1 MSDIILG
8 AHVSLSS
15 PEFFLGSVKEA
26 LSYGANTL
34 MFYTGAPQNTLRRPT
49 HELMIKEGQQLLK
62 ESGIDLNKVV
72 VHAPYIINLANATN
86 AATFDLAISFLK
98 EEIRRVDDFGVK
110 ILVLHPGAH
119 VGNGEEVGIQQII
132 KGLNLVLDTDDT
144 DVIIALETMAG
155 KGSELGR
162 TFEEI
167 AAIIQGV
174 SKPTR
179 LGVCLDTCHIND
191 AGYDVSLV
199 DDVLNQFDQIIGIE
213 RLKVVHIND
222 SKNSRGAQK
231 DRHENIGYGTIGFKT
246 IHQYVTH
253 PLLRSI
259 PKILETPYLDKKAP
273 YKIEISM
280 LRNGV
285 YQENWRDQL

>member
-15 PEFFLGSVKEA
+15 PDFFLGSVKEA

-49 HELMIKEGQQLLK
+49 YELFIKEGQQLLK

-86 AATFDLAISFLK
+86 AATFDLAVSFLK
-98 EEIRRVDDFGVK
+98 EELRRVSDFGVK
-110 ILVLHPGAH
+110 ILVLHPGSH
-119 VGNGEEVGIQQII
+119 VGNGEEVGLNQII
-132 KGLNLVLDTDDT
+132 KGLNLVLDEDVS

-162 TFEEI
+162 TFEEL
-167 AAIIQGV
+167 ATIIQGV
-174 SKPTR
+174 TKSNR

-191 AGYDVSLV
+191 AGYEVGQV
-199 DDVLNQFDQIIGIE
+199 DEVLNQFDKIIGID

-222 SKNSRGAQK
+222 SKNIRGAQK
-231 DRHENIGYGTIGFKT
+231 DRHENIGYGTIGFKA

-253 PLLRSI
+253 PRLLSI

-285 YQENWRDQL
+285 YLENWREQL

>member
-15 PEFFLGSVKEA
+15 PDFFLGSVKEA

-49 HELMIKEGQQLLK
+49 NELFIQEGQQLLK
-62 ESGIDLNKVV
+62 ENGIDLNKVI

-86 AATFDLAISFLK
+86 AATFDLAVSFLK
-98 EEIRRVDDFGVK
+98 EEIRRVRDFGVK

-119 VGNGEEVGIQQII
+119 VGNGEEVGLNQII
-132 KGLNLVLDTDDT
+132 KGLNLVLDDDES

-155 KGSELGR
+155 KGSELGC
-162 TFEEI
+162 TFNEI

-174 SKPTR
+174 SKSNR

-191 AGYDVSLV
+191 AGYEVSQV
-199 DDVLNQFDQIIGIE
+199 DDVLNQFDKVIGID

-222 SKNSRGAQK
+222 SKNVRGSQK

-253 PLLRSI
+253 PRLLSI
-259 PKILETPYLDKKAP
+259 PMILETPYLDKKAP

-280 LRNGV
+280 LRKGV